1 MARRNTN
8 SDLDL
13 LLGGGETKSTRKRK
27 TTPAP
32 NGPVAGNPSGPAMAG
47 GPSGPAMS
55 GGPSGPAM
63 SGGPSGSGVKPR
75 VFPQPS
81 PCLCNSHASRG
92 LNHFHILHSCHP
104 NHPFSPNAV
113 TATNAYSEIIPIR
126 LVHNRGG
133 LIRAKAWAW
142 VRLTIGFSK

>member
-63 SGGPSGSGVKPR
+63 SGGEAPKRRRKTLKDNDTLRQLLG
-75 VFPQPS
+75 
-81 PCLCNSHASRG
+81 
-92 LNHFHILHSCHP
+92 
-104 NHPFSPNAV
+104 
-113 TATNAYSEIIPIR
+113 
-126 LVHNRGG
+126 
-133 LIRAKAWAW
+133 
-142 VRLTIGFSK
+142 

>member
-13 LLGGGETKSTRKRK
+13 LFGGGETKSTRKRK

-63 SGGPSGSGVKPR
+63 SGGPSGP
-75 VFPQPS
+75 
-81 PCLCNSHASRG
+81 AM
-92 LNHFHILHSCHP
+92 
-104 NHPFSPNAV
+104 A
-113 TATNAYSEIIPIR
+113 
-126 LVHNRGG
+126 GG
-133 LIRAKAWAW
+133 EAPKRRRKTLKDNDTLRQ
-142 VRLTIGFSK
+142 LLG

>member
-32 NGPVAGNPSGPAMAG
+32 NGPVAGH
-47 GPSGPAMS
+47 PSGPAMS

-63 SGGPSGSGVKPR
+63 AGGEAPKRRRKTLKDNDTLRQLLG
-75 VFPQPS
+75 
-81 PCLCNSHASRG
+81 
-92 LNHFHILHSCHP
+92 
-104 NHPFSPNAV
+104 
-113 TATNAYSEIIPIR
+113 
-126 LVHNRGG
+126 
-133 LIRAKAWAW
+133 
-142 VRLTIGFSK
+142 

>member
-13 LLGGGETKSTRKRK
+13 LLGGGDTKSTRKRR

-63 SGGPSGSGVKPR
+63 SGGPSGP
-75 VFPQPS
+75 
-81 PCLCNSHASRG
+81 AM
-92 LNHFHILHSCHP
+92 
-104 NHPFSPNAV
+104 A
-113 TATNAYSEIIPIR
+113 
-126 LVHNRGG
+126 GG
-133 LIRAKAWAW
+133 EAPKRRRKTLKDNDTLRQ
-142 VRLTIGFSK
+142 LLG

>member
-13 LLGGGETKSTRKRK
+13 LLGGGETKSTRTRK

-63 SGGPSGSGVKPR
+63 SGGPSGP
-75 VFPQPS
+75 
-81 PCLCNSHASRG
+81 AM
-92 LNHFHILHSCHP
+92 
-104 NHPFSPNAV
+104 A
-113 TATNAYSEIIPIR
+113 
-126 LVHNRGG
+126 GG
-133 LIRAKAWAW
+133 EAPKRRRKTLKDNDTLRQ
-142 VRLTIGFSK
+142 LLG

>member
-63 SGGPSGSGVKPR
+63 SGGPSGP
-75 VFPQPS
+75 
-81 PCLCNSHASRG
+81 AMARG
-92 LNHFHILHSCHP
+92 EAPKRRRKTLKDNDTL
-104 NHPFSPNAV
+104 
-113 TATNAYSEIIPIR
+113 R
-126 LVHNRGG
+126 QLLG
-133 LIRAKAWAW
+133 
-142 VRLTIGFSK
+142 

>member
-13 LLGGGETKSTRKRK
+13 LLGGGETKSTHKRK

-63 SGGPSGSGVKPR
+63 SGGPSGP
-75 VFPQPS
+75 
-81 PCLCNSHASRG
+81 AM
-92 LNHFHILHSCHP
+92 
-104 NHPFSPNAV
+104 A
-113 TATNAYSEIIPIR
+113 
-126 LVHNRGG
+126 GG
-133 LIRAKAWAW
+133 EAPKRRRKTLKDNDTLRQ
-142 VRLTIGFSK
+142 LLG